1 MKIERYQ
8 RPETSFLS
16 VDRDLEI
23 LYSEMAK
30 SERLKKLLFYTHKDP
45 LGDKNLD
52 SGEKWEKVLYRTV
65 ESTPEFGNGSGRGDV
80 SSRSRIDWFYPKNEE
95 EYLKKKKDGWKEM
108 SQSASLFTRNIK
120 PIPRIA
126 IDREVLNYVL
136 INFPQIVEN
145 QENPEFRDKI
155 IALDIVCHFDQWA
168 CKDFAMR
175 PYRIAAELDLLFNK
189 KRLSGIGKLHFLTC
203 RQFALNSEFGGVTL
217 LYAAVNGEDD
227 GVRNP
232 TKSAEVPVVDGGM
245 GKYDKYFD
253 DVEE

>member
-52 SGEKWEKVLYRTV
+52 SGEAWEKVLYRTV
-65 ESTPEFGNGSGRGDV
+65 AESSGRGDL
-80 SSRSRIDWFYPKNEE
+80 SRNKTEWFYPASEE
-95 EYLKKKKDGWKEM
+95 EYRAKKREGWREM
-108 SQSASLFTRNIK
+108 SQSASLFSRNIK

-155 IALDIVCHFDQWA
+155 IALDVICHFDQWA

-227 GVRNP
+227 AVRNP
-232 TKSAEVPVVDGGM
+232 TKQAEVSIADGGL